1 MSWMKGLLC
10 VLVVGAPAFADDKK
24 VPVQA
29 EVVLASTQVGPVD
42 PELASMQLTLA
53 TRVKYRS
60 MHKVS
65 SVRLQLSAVPS
76 SLALPNQKLA
86 EVTLLGL
93 KDNVA
98 QLRLKVPPLD
108 ATYSLGKEKS
118 LYVQAG
124 SHSGGDLWV
133 VLSQPK

>member
-1 MSWMKGLLC
+1 VSWLKGVLF
-10 VLVVGAPAFADDKK
+10 VLVLGAPAYADDKK

-29 EVVLASTQVGPVD
+29 EVVVASTQAGAVD
-42 PELASMQLTLA
+42 PALAPMQLTLA

-65 SVRLQLSAVPS
+65 SVRLELSAAPS
-76 SLALPNQKLA
+76 SVALPNQKVA
-86 EVTLLGL
+86 EVTLLGV

-124 SHSGGDLWV
+124 PHAGGDLWL